1 MSENSPPARKNYWV
15 IAGQLTA
22 VAFNFSG
29 YVLAGVFLGYF
40 SDRELDTGPWLL
52 ITFTL
57 FGTSAGFYQM
67 IRVLKHFEKH
77 D

>member
-1 MSENSPPARKNYWV
+1 MTEDPRSSRKNYWV

-29 YVLAGVFLGYF
+29 YVIAGVVLGALG
-40 SDRELDTGPWLL
+40 DRQFGTSPWLL
-52 ITFTL
+52 IAFTL

-67 IRVLKHFEKH
+67 VRMLKHFEKH

>member
-1 MSENSPPARKNYWV
+1 MNGSSGPGRKNYWV

-22 VAFNFSG
+22 VAFNFLG
-29 YVLAGVFLGYF
+29 YVIAGVCVGVLG
-40 SDRELDTGPWLL
+40 DRQFDTSPWLL
-52 ITFTL
+52 IAFTL

-67 IRVLKHFEKH
+67 IRMVRHFEKH